1 MWGLAGGFWV
11 LFEKL
16 MADAPYRDLAA
27 VGASARGF
35 WVLFEKLMADAP
47 YYLILLAEDLLSFV
61 E

>member
-27 VGASARGF
+27 GASARGF